1 MCDTF
6 KSKRKLYQMV
16 IFPIHI
22 KEIEAIQDEIER
34 IQLMTLLNKYGKV
47 VKVNLLETRKINII
61 NSIKALC

>member
-1 MCDTF
+1 
-6 KSKRKLYQMV
+6 MV

-47 VKVNLLETRKINII
+47 VKVNLLETRKR
-61 NSIKALC
+61 AEELT

>member
-34 IQLMTLLNKYGKV
+34 IQLMTLLNKYGK
-47 VKVNLLETRKINII
+47 LLKLIY
-61 NSIKALC
+61 